1 MTQKELEKLDILI
14 KRKEKADNLP
24 LSERLKHLKEYADI
38 TAEVL
43 ELESKKTNDNNL
55 SLYLSDSFINGLK
68 FDDSAIELYVWNCF
82 KELEENKEIKA
93 ILWKLRAIQY
103 IGYRLKGVS

>member
-38 TAEVL
+38 TAEIL

-55 SLYLSDSFINGLK
+55 SLYLADSFINGLK

-82 KELEENKEIKA
+82 KQLEENKETKA

-103 IGYRLKGVS
+103 IGYRLKEVS

>member
-38 TAEVL
+38 TAAVL

-55 SLYLSDSFINGLK
+55 SLYLADSFVNGLK
-68 FDDSAIELYVWNCF
+68 FNDSAIELYVWNCF
-82 KELEENKEIKA
+82 KELEENKEIKP

-103 IGYRLKGVS
+103 IGYRLKEVS